1 MSRSRSASLAAVS
14 QRSKSRPRASKQTG
28 MTILLSTGILLL
40 GILLYLWP
48 QMRLINLGYQQGR
61 LQTQREQSLRHQK
74 ELQVELAT
82 LRQLSRIEAIAVR
95 RLHMQTPQTSQIIYV
110 HPGQGIV
117 EPGGGR

>member
-1 MSRSRSASLAAVS
+1 MSRSRSASLAAMS
-14 QRSKSRPRASKQTG
+14 QRSKSGPRASKQTG

-61 LQTQREQSLRHQK
+61 LQAQREQLLKHQK
-74 ELQVELAT
+74 ELRVELAT
-82 LRQLSRIEAIAVR
+82 LRQLSRIEEIAVR

-110 HPGQGIV
+110 HPGQDII